1 MKSIEKVNIIHDISL
16 LYELSLAMGSS
27 FKLKENIHNFVRVL
41 MARKNIDIVNV
52 WLKESVLDNTLKSK
66 AFSMVY
72 SNPRF
77 RIVEDKLDE
86 DCLISRKIS
95 KGGAVS
101 VSHLSSGFSDFITE
115 EGIHKGVYTVYP
127 LGDIGFI
134 KMYQFARRYEWDA
147 VELKKLEK
155 VLEQFTQSIIGNL
168 YHMRVVDEVRKRT
181 KAEKELKAREQ
192 EFLNLVT
199 AINDVFWIF
208 DSDKRR
214 FTYISPA
221 LELILGVTMDQL
233 SENPFEPADRI
244 IAGSEE
250 EAREIWEKALLSP
263 GYSSDFVIRMPDGE
277 QRWLRSVSQDITV
290 NEKLESKMAGT
301 FTDITGMKQAEQERE
316 FRLAFEQVLL
326 EISTSFINLPSQ
338 DIDEGINQ
346 ALGRIGAFASA
357 DRSYIFQ
364 FHDKGSL
371 MTNTHEW
378 CSEGI
383 EPEIENLQS
392 LPSDTFPWWIEKLSK
407 FESIYLPTLDHLPE
421 KATGEREIL
430 EAQSILSLL
439 VIPLASRGN
448 LKGFIG
454 FDFVKNYVSFSEDT
468 VKMLRFV
475 GQMITNTLENKEQ
488 SERLKKQEER
498 YQSIVESATD
508 IIYRIDRNGRFIYM
522 NEKTLEITGFSRHEL
537 MGMDFEQI
545 IHPGYVA
552 NISRFYR
559 DQFRKGIETT
569 YIEFPIVNRFGEQLW
584 IGQNASLDIHQESMM
599 ELTVVARDITDIINA
614 NISLKEAYQ
623 KAERASQSKTQFVI
637 NTSHEI
643 RTPVHA
649 ISGLLDM
656 LAKTSMNSE
665 QVALLQ
671 KLKSTSKSL
680 NMLIDNVIDFK
691 KIESE
696 TMDLKKDSFN
706 IREVLKTLSDML
718 RYTAEE
724 NKVTLGY
731 EIAPDLD
738 LDRTGDLGKLQRVLI
753 NLTEN
758 AIKFNEGGAATLSV
772 KDGGGDNDVV
782 FIIEDTGIGIDPEII
797 KQIDNEFDQSDNT
810 ATRKYEGS
818 GLGLYISVEL
828 IKLMKGSVRIENKKE
843 RGTIISFRVPLEKHK
858 HMEKSS
864 KDQPKAEASKK
875 TFPHLRMLIAEDNKI
890 NQLVASKALKSL
902 KIEHDIARNG
912 AEAVEMVKKTDY
924 DAILMDLMMPEMDG
938 FEATVTIRKE
948 LNKAMPIIACTAKK
962 VKGTP
967 EECYEV
973 GMNAY
978 ITKPFNESD
987 IRNKLNLLHL

>member
-1 MKSIEKVNIIHDISL
+1 MKRVEKVNIIHDISL

-27 FKLKENIHNFVRVL
+27 FELKENIHNFVRVL

-52 WLKESVLDNTLKSK
+52 WMKESVLDNTLKSN

-77 RIVEDKLDE
+77 RIVKDKLDE
-86 DCLISRKIS
+86 DCLISGKIS
-95 KGGAVS
+95 KGDAVS
-101 VSHLSSGFSDFITE
+101 VSYLSSGFSDFITE

-168 YHMRVVDEVRKRT
+168 YHKRVVDEVKKRT
-181 KAEKELKAREQ
+181 KAEKELKTREQ

-208 DSDKRR
+208 DLDKRR

-221 LELILGVTMDQL
+221 LELILGVTSDQL

-244 IAGSEE
+244 LASSEE
-250 EAREIWEKALLSP
+250 EAREIWENALLSTD
-263 GYSSDFVIRMPDGE
+263 YSSDFAIRMPDGE
-277 QRWLRSVSQDITV
+277 QRWLRSVSKDISV
-290 NEKLESKMAGT
+290 DEKLENKMAGT
-301 FTDITGMKQAEQERE
+301 FTDITGIKQAEQERE
-316 FRLAFEQVLL
+316 FRLAFEKVLL
-326 EISTSFINLPSQ
+326 EISTSFINLPSK
-338 DIDEGINQ
+338 DIDEGINM
-346 ALGRIGAFASA
+346 ALGRIGTFARA
-357 DRSYIFQ
+357 DRSYIFL
-364 FHDKGSL
+364 FHDNGSL

-378 CSEGI
+378 CSDGV
-383 EPEIENLQS
+383 EPEIENLQNLS
-392 LPSDTFPWWIEKLSK
+392 SDTFPWWIEKLSK

-421 KATGEREIL
+421 KASGEKEIL

-439 VIPLASRGN
+439 VIPLASRGD

-454 FDFVKNYVSFSEDT
+454 FDFVKNYVSFSEDI

-488 SERLKKQEER
+488 SEKLKKQDKR

-559 DQFRKGIETT
+559 EQFRKGIETT

-584 IGQNASLDIHQESMM
+584 IGQNASLDIHQESLM

-623 KAERASQSKTQFVI
+623 KAERASLSKSQFVI

-649 ISGLLDM
+649 ISGLLDL
-656 LAKTSMNSE
+656 LAKTKLSTE

-696 TMDLKKDSFN
+696 TMDLKEDSFN
-706 IREVLKTLSDML
+706 IRDVLKTLSDMF
-718 RYTAEE
+718 RYAAEE
-724 NKVTLGY
+724 NKVSLGY
-731 EIAPDLD
+731 EVAPDVD
-738 LDRTGDLGKLQRVLI
+738 LDRMGDLGKLQRVLI

-758 AIKFNEGGAATLSV
+758 AIKFNKGGEATIAV
-772 KDGGGDNDVV
+772 KDGDSDEVV
-782 FIIEDTGIGIDPEII
+782 FVIEDTGIGIDPEII

-818 GLGLYISVEL
+818 GLGLHISLEL
-828 IKLMKGSVRIENKKE
+828 IKLMKGSVRIENKKDK
-843 RGTIISFRVPLEKHK
+843 GTIISFRVPLEKHK
-858 HMEKSS
+858 HTEKSP
-864 KDQPKAEASKK
+864 KEQPKAEASKK
-875 TFPHLRMLIAEDNKI
+875 TFPHLKMLIAEDNKI

-938 FEATVTIRKE
+938 FEATIAIRKD
-948 LNKAMPIIACTAKK
+948 LNKVMPIFACTAKK

-978 ITKPFNESD
+978 ITKPFTESD